1 MMQDRL
7 DVGCLQRS
15 GTSTPGID
23 VSQSAAIG
31 RRSRRRAGDAR
42 TGGRAGV
49 RALRPRRIVAAGSA
63 EDPRSASMRRSLATE
78 SRNRQAASGKWQVA
92 GNPMVDPASDAAVR
106 STLQPTI
113 RRRQRDRGIM
123 SMQRAIRR
131 ASPTPP
137 GGASSDGKS
146 RHGLYRRSW
155 FGVLSSWFVVRG
167 SRLAIAAKKHA
178 LPHAAHVSTDRPR
191 TDRHRAARAVPSSC
205 VPASS
210 RAAAAHHHGPCH
222 MRHGAKPACPAAAAS
237 RAPRPSRRSI
247 GCADG
252 ISPKSRFFIR
262 ERRT

>member
-1 MMQDRL
+1 M
-7 DVGCLQRS
+7 GCLQRS

-63 EDPRSASMRRSLATE
+63 EDPRSASMRRSLVAE
-78 SRNRQAASGKWQVA
+78 SRNRQAASGKWQA
-92 GNPMVDPASDAAVR
+92 IRWS
-106 STLQPTI
+106 I
-113 RRRQRDRGIM
+113 RRVM
-123 SMQRAIRR
+123 RR
-131 ASPTPP
+131 F
-137 GGASSDGKS
+137 GRLSS
-146 RHGLYRRSW
+146 RRS
-155 FGVLSSWFVVRG
+155 GGGNATAASCLCNALSAAPRRRPPAGRQATANRGMAYTDARGSEFLVRGSWFVVRG

-178 LPHAAHVSTDRPR
+178 LPHAAHMSTDRPR

-222 MRHGAKPACPAAAAS
+222 MRHGAKPARPAAAAS
-237 RAPRPSRRSI
+237 RAPCPSPVAPIYRLR
-247 GCADG
+247 
-252 ISPKSRFFIR
+252 
-262 ERRT
+262 